1 MNEHYVYPAHMLGR
15 DGEKLWDFFTIL
27 CWARCGRQGR
37 FPCFPYVP
45 PTVLSL
51 SSYVRAFVYLAWE
64 LESKD
69 GAAYLAVS
77 VGVSPSRTMRI
88 DR

>member
-1 MNEHYVYPAHMLGR
+1 MLGR
-15 DGEKLWDFFTIL
+15 DGEKLWDFFCL
-27 CWARCGRQGR
+27 QFCGWVRCGRQGW

-51 SSYVRAFVYLAWE
+51 SSYVKAFVYLAWE

-77 VGVSPSRTMRI
+77 VGVSPNAAQCGLI
-88 DR
+88 DRYMRLCN